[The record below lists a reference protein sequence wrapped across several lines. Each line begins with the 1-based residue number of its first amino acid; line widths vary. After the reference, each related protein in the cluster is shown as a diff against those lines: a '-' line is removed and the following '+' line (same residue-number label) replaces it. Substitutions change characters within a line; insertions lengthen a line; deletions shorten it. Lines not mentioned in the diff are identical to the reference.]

1 MICLVRFP
9 ILNLLYAITVTEN
22 GRVKFLVENE
32 FQVTLTLME
41 DSPVI
46 PWRLLDIDVLVEDHE
61 TGGKITAYIWQ
72 SLGYMY
78 KELNSI
84 KIRTSLHCIN
94 KNVCYIHTLLCF
106 WYPCFGQLVHNSL
119 VISLTVFCYKQAL
132 LFKDG
137 LLLSKPKI

>member
-94 KNVCYIHTLLCF
+94 KNVCYVHTLLCIESMI
-106 WYPCFGQLVHNSL
+106 WKNS
-119 VISLTVFCYKQAL
+119 S
-132 LFKDG
+132 
-137 LLLSKPKI
+137 